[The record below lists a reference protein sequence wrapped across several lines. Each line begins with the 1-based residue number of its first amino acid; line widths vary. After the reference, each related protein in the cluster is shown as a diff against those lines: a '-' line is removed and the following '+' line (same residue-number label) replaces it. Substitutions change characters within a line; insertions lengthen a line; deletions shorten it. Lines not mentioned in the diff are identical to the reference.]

1 MSSTITTITTPTG
14 AAASGPNRSALLLL
28 APALIVFAII
38 FAAPI
43 ADLAVESFRQFV
55 PGRIG
60 SAADSPFVL
69 DNYLELAS
77 PSFAGVLIETFR
89 ISAAASLVGL
99 LIAFPIAYGIVRR
112 FSRRW
117 RVACIGLM
125 ITLVLLSM
133 LVRTYALEL
142 TFGSVGIARP
152 LLTLL
157 GIAPTSRW
165 YIETLVGAGL
175 LHAVIP
181 ISVLTLIGTVQ
192 NLDPRLVDAAQSLGA
207 PAWRAH
213 LNITLPLS
221 LPALVSSFLVSLTFS
236 ISAFVIPMV
245 LGKGRVLFMS
255 NVIYNRFSDVSNYP
269 SGAAVSITMLIL
281 TLIVV
286 YLVSL
291 VQHGRRAK
299 P

>member
-1 MSSTITTITTPTG
+1 MAATGQGSVGTKPGSTRGT
-14 AAASGPNRSALLLL
+14 LLLL
-28 APALIVFAII
+28 APALLVLIGI

-43 ADLAVESFRQFV
+43 VDLAMESFRLFV

-60 SAADSPFVL
+60 SAADSPFTL

-89 ISAAASLVGL
+89 ISIGASLVGL

-112 FSRRW
+112 FSKRW

-125 ITLVLLSM
+125 IMLVLLSM

-142 TFGSVGIARP
+142 TFGSVGIFRP
-152 LLTLL
+152 LLNLL

-181 ISVLTLIGTVQ
+181 ISVLTLMGTVQ

-213 LNITLPLS
+213 LSITLPLS

-255 NVIYNRFSDVSNYP
+255 NVIYTRFSDVANYP

-281 TLIVV
+281 SLIVV
-286 YLVSL
+286 YLVTL
-291 VQHGRRAK
+291 VQHSRRPK
-299 P
+299 S

>member
-1 MSSTITTITTPTG
+1 MQPATQGTSVS
-14 AAASGPNRSALLLL
+14 AAAGSNRGVMLLLTPALL
-28 APALIVFAII
+28 VFVCI

-43 ADLAVESFRQFV
+43 IDLATESFRVFV

-60 SAADSPFVL
+60 SAADSPFTL
-69 DNYLELAS
+69 DNYRELVS
-77 PSFAGVLIETFR
+77 PAFAGVLVETFR
-89 ISAAASLVGL
+89 ISVGAALVGL

-142 TFGSVGIARP
+142 TFGSVGIAKP
-152 LLTLL
+152 LLGLL
-157 GIAPTSRW
+157 GISPTSRW

-181 ISVLTLIGTVQ
+181 ISVLTLMGTVQ
-192 NLDPRLVDAAQSLGA
+192 NLDPRLIDAAQSLGA

-213 LNITLPLS
+213 LSITLPLS
-221 LPALVSSFLVSLTFS
+221 LQSLVSAFLVSLTFS

-255 NVIYNRFSDVSNYP
+255 NVIYNRFSDVANYP
-269 SGAAVSITMLIL
+269 SGAAVSIAMLLI
-281 TLIVV
+281 TLVVV

-291 VQHGRRAK
+291 LQHRRRIR

>member
-1 MSSTITTITTPTG
+1 MRP
-14 AAASGPNRSALLLL
+14 ASDDATVTQAGGSARRSMLLLVPALLVL
-28 APALIVFAII
+28 AAL

-43 ADLAVESFRQFV
+43 LDLAMESFRVFV

-60 SAADSPFVL
+60 SAADSPFTL
-69 DNYLELAS
+69 DNYQELAS
-77 PSFAGVLIETFR
+77 PSFLGVLIETFR
-89 ISAAASLVGL
+89 ISIGASLVGL
-99 LIAFPIAYGIVRR
+99 AIAFPIAHGIVRR
-112 FSRRW
+112 FSPRW

-142 TFGSVGIARP
+142 TFGSVGIVKP

-165 YIETLVGAGL
+165 YIETLVGTGL
-175 LHAVIP
+175 LHAVVP
-181 ISVLTLIGTVQ
+181 IAVLTLIGTVQ

-213 LNITLPLS
+213 LSITLPLS
-221 LPALVSSFLVSLTFS
+221 LPALVSTFLVSLTFS

-255 NVIYNRFSDVSNYP
+255 NVIYTRFSDVANYP

-281 TLIVV
+281 SLAVV
-286 YLVSL
+286 YAVTL
-291 VQHGRRAK
+291 VQRGRRAG

>member
-1 MSSTITTITTPTG
+1 LSSQAVQTTSLSTP
-14 AAASGPNRSALLLL
+14 SPNREAMLLLV
-28 APALIVFAII
+28 PALAVFVLI
-38 FAAPI
+38 FAAPLI
-43 ADLAVESFRQFV
+43 DLALESFRQFV

-60 SAADSPFVL
+60 SAPDSPFVL
-69 DNYLELAS
+69 DNYRELAS
-77 PSFAGVLIETFR
+77 PSFAGVLVETFR
-89 ISAAASLVGL
+89 ISVAASLVGM
-99 LIAFPIAYGIVRR
+99 IVAFPIAYGIVRR
-112 FSRRW
+112 FSRRG

-152 LLTLL
+152 LLTAL

-192 NLDPRLVDAAQSLGA
+192 NLDPRLIDAAQSLGA
-207 PAWRAH
+207 PTWRSH
-213 LNITLPLS
+213 LDITLPRS
-221 LPALVSSFLVSLTFS
+221 LPALISSFLVSLTFS

-245 LGKGRVLFMS
+245 LGKGRVLFIS

-281 TLIVV
+281 TLCVV

-291 VQHGRRAK
+291 VQHGRRKRA
-299 P
+299 

>member
-1 MSSTITTITTPTG
+1 MSSTITTPSG

-43 ADLAVESFRQFV
+43 ADLAMESFRQFV

-69 DNYLELAS
+69 DNYTELAS
-77 PSFAGVLIETFR
+77 PSFAGVLMETFR
-89 ISAAASLVGL
+89 ISAAASLAGL

-142 TFGSVGIARP
+142 TFGSVGIVRP
-152 LLTLL
+152 LLNLL
-157 GIAPTSRW
+157 GVSPTSRW

-181 ISVLTLIGTVQ
+181 ISVLTLMGTVQ

-291 VQHGRRAK
+291 VQHGGRAK

>member
-1 MSSTITTITTPTG
+1 MAATVQGLVGTKPGSTRG
-14 AAASGPNRSALLLL
+14 AILLL
-28 APALIVFAII
+28 APALLVLVGI

-43 ADLAVESFRQFV
+43 IDLATESFRLFV

-60 SAADSPFVL
+60 SAPDSPFTL

-89 ISAAASLVGL
+89 ISVGAALVGL

-142 TFGSVGIARP
+142 TFGSVGIVRP
-152 LLTLL
+152 LLNLL
-157 GIAPTSRW
+157 GVAPTSRW

-175 LHAVIP
+175 LHAIIP
-181 ISVLTLIGTVQ
+181 IGVLTLMGTVQ

-213 LNITLPLS
+213 LSITLPLS
-221 LPALVSSFLVSLTFS
+221 LPALVSTFLVSLTFS

-255 NVIYNRFSDVSNYP
+255 NVIYTRFSDVANYP

-281 TLIVV
+281 SLIVV
-286 YLVSL
+286 YLVTL
-291 VQHGRRAK
+291 VQHSRRPKA
-299 P
+299 